1 MNNYVNEKGELL
13 QPNAQPGDVRFVD
26 VTSDGVINDQ
36 DRTKIGKGM
45 PDWTF
50 GFSLG
55 AEWKGFDLSLS
66 FKVHWA
72 TTCSTLRNAVTSR
85 P

>member
-1 MNNYVNEKGELL
+1 
-13 QPNAQPGDVRFVD
+13 
-26 VTSDGVINDQ
+26 
-36 DRTKIGKGM
+36 M

-66 FKVHWA
+66 FQGTLGNDVFD
-72 TTCSTLRNAVTSR
+72 LRNVVMFQL
-85 P
+85 